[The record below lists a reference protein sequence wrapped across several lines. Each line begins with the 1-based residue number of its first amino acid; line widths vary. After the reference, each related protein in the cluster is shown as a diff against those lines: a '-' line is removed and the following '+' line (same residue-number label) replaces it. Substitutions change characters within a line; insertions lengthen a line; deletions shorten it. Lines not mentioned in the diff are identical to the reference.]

1 MRVRHAVPRLR
12 RAIMKHIAGKQ
23 VQILRMPREERIL
36 QTRTKRWPPANVHP
50 QVATAGVVAVVSAEG
65 LLAVAQT

>member
-1 MRVRHAVPRLR
+1 
-12 RAIMKHIAGKQ
+12 MKHIAGKQ

-36 QTRTKRWPPANVHP
+36 QTRTKRWPPANVH